1 MVSRNIKNIVTESF
15 WMAIDAIRKNKL
27 RSSLTL
33 LGISIGVFS
42 VIGVMTAIRTLESSI
57 ASGLNVFATNTFVIQ
72 KYPEVNFGSN
82 REYRKRKNIDFSQYQ
97 KFKSRSILPILV
109 SVLEGSSVRNVRYKD
124 RIVKNYVDLIGGDD
138 GTIRFYNTYIS
149 DGRNFIEDDIH
160 FKRNVCVLGMDVVDR
175 LFPFEDP
182 ISKKIKVDG
191 LDYFVIGVTERQGE
205 AFGQSK
211 DNFIAIPIS
220 TYLERFSEKWTTL
233 SIHVESSSES
243 TFEKTKDEA
252 IGLMRSIRKVKPE
265 DDNDFEVWRAF
276 TPSELLPQLSYFGIN
291 ADEQIDQLTDPL
303 QDSFE
308 NAVSEAA
315 NATNVIPSLA
325 DTVALGQKGLKS
337 LANKLEAQSK
347 SVNSLV
353 NKMNDLN
360 RKITEGTN
368 LLKDAMTYGPLSL
381 DAHLIGPDLQLRSNS
396 EFVDAVDRAL
406 SDATDPNRPTFG
418 PPAAKDIAAS
428 QGSIEAALRGEAPIV
443 QNTTMWFGIVLTIQ
457 AENKTALGNQMNT
470 IANFLSI
477 DDSPIDLD
485 KTDQLTNLFG

>member
-97 KFKSRSILPILV
+97 KFKSRSTLPVLV

-124 RIVKNYVDLIGGDD
+124 RIVKNYVELIGGDD
-138 GTIRFYNTYIS
+138 GTIRFYNTYLS

-220 TYLERFSEKWTTL
+220 TYLERFSDKWTTL

-252 IGLMRSIRKVKPE
+252 IGIMRSIRKVKPE
-265 DDNDFEVWRAF
+265 DDNDFEVVTNTEMIEQFSGFTSGVKFFALCVSVIALVVAGIGIMNIMLVSVTERIKEIGIRKAIGATKKDILTQFLMEAIFLSEFGGIVGIVMGVAGGNMVAVVFNIPAVIPIDWAVIGLVVCSAIGIGFGIYPAWRAA
-276 TPSELLPQLSYFGIN
+276 QL
-291 ADEQIDQLTDPL
+291 DPIESL
-303 QDSFE
+303 RFE
-308 NAVSEAA
+308 
-315 NATNVIPSLA
+315 
-325 DTVALGQKGLKS
+325 
-337 LANKLEAQSK
+337 
-347 SVNSLV
+347 
-353 NKMNDLN
+353 
-360 RKITEGTN
+360 
-368 LLKDAMTYGPLSL
+368 
-381 DAHLIGPDLQLRSNS
+381 
-396 EFVDAVDRAL
+396 
-406 SDATDPNRPTFG
+406 
-418 PPAAKDIAAS
+418 
-428 QGSIEAALRGEAPIV
+428 
-443 QNTTMWFGIVLTIQ
+443 
-457 AENKTALGNQMNT
+457 
-470 IANFLSI
+470 
-477 DDSPIDLD
+477 
-485 KTDQLTNLFG
+485 